1 MSRDLAAPTL
11 PSPRRLYRVALDT
24 LDEIVTGVVNDDPQA
39 KIRVVMI
46 LALGA
51 LPFAAVAAAVYHRPG
66 WQAVA
71 IVKLLTCAAVVWW
84 LRRQREIGP
93 VAAVVL
99 LGVIPAAFYVQAT
112 LIAQIPIEARIA
124 WAVLI
129 PAVAAVLWGQRIAIA
144 CAFLGL
150 ATLTVMSFYSQNL
163 DAAIL
168 NAFGFMLGLFP
179 VILLVNTTAVRLRT
193 TVSQLRR
200 TQADRDRLQRAF
212 DEASERERAKIAAEL
227 HDDTIQV
234 MTAATMKLDLIQ
246 TRQQPGGGK
255 TQDLGDALELMQEA
269 ISRARRLSF
278 DLYPPA
284 LDDGL
289 RPALLEAAE
298 RIGHGN
304 FAVAV
309 DVGEGRFSAESERL
323 TFRTAKELL
332 ENARKHS
339 KAQVVEVRVAVS
351 DDVVELVV
359 ADDGVGFDR
368 QRLDVA
374 ADGQFHF
381 GLRAAEERVR
391 RAGGTLTTESTV
403 GQGTTVSM
411 LLPVG
416 TTDKSA
422 HWPRAL
428 Y

>member
-1 MSRDLAAPTL
+1 MIRDSAASTFMN
-11 PSPRRLYRVALDT
+11 PRSLQRAALET
-24 LDEIVTGVVNDDPQA
+24 LDGIVTGVVDDDPQA

-46 LALGA
+46 LAGTA
-51 LPFAAVAAAVYHRPG
+51 LPFAAVAAFVLHQRG
-66 WQAVA
+66 WQLVVAGKLISCAV
-71 IVKLLTCAAVVWW
+71 ILWW
-84 LRRQREIGP
+84 LRRRRELGSR
-93 VAAVVL
+93 AAVFL
-99 LGVIPAAFYVQAT
+99 LGVVPSLFYIQAT
-112 LIAQIPIEARIA
+112 IVRQIPIEARIA

-129 PAVAAVLWGQRIAIA
+129 PAVAAVLWGPRVAIV
-144 CAFLGL
+144 CAALGL
-150 ATLTVMSFYSQNL
+150 ATLSAVSFWTQDF
-163 DAAIL
+163 DAAAL
-168 NAFGFMLGLFP
+168 NAAAFVLGLLP
-179 VILLVNTTAVRLRT
+179 IILFVNTTAVKLRT

-200 TQADRDRLQRAF
+200 TQADRDRLQHAF

-234 MTAATMKLDLIQ
+234 MTAATMKLDLIR

-255 TQDLGDALELMQEA
+255 TQDLGDALKLMQEA

-298 RIGHGN
+298 HIGRGC

-309 DVGEGRFSAESERL
+309 DVGDDRFSAESERL

-339 KAQVVEVRVAVS
+339 QAQVVEVRVEVRAN
-351 DDVVELVV
+351 VVELVV

-368 QRLDVA
+368 ERSTSA

-391 RAGGTLTTESTV
+391 RAGGTLTVESNI
-403 GQGTTVSM
+403 GRGTTVSM

-416 TTDKSA
+416 NTDRSG